1 MCNFS
6 ENCIFCDF
14 PGAVDLGTL
23 QGTIVCPNYILQL
36 ETLHLQRNRLRNYKS
51 LKNSLETLSE
61 KTENNI
67 TDINQKTIEI
77 EALQVALACRKE
89 RLEMLKKENVGEQ
102 VCLYA
107 LAVSVIKSETENQSV
122 KENKSE

>member
-14 PGAVDLGTL
+14 PVAVDLSTL
-23 QGTIVCPNYILQL
+23 QGTVVCPNYIIQL
-36 ETLHLQRNRLRNYKS
+36 ETLHLQRNRLRNIKLLKDS
-51 LKNSLETLSE
+51 LTILTE

-77 EALQVALACRKE
+77 EALQVSLACRKE

-122 KENKSE
+122 KENK

>member
-1 MCNFS
+1 MCNIS

-14 PGAVDLGTL
+14 PGAVNFSTL
-23 QGTIVCPNYILQL
+23 QGIIVCPNYISQL
-36 ETLHLQRNRLRNYKS
+36 ETLHLQRNRLRNSKYLQDC
-51 LKNSLETLSE
+51 LKTLSE
-61 KTENNI
+61 KTEYNI
-67 TDINQKTIEI
+67 TDINQKATEI

-89 RLEMLKKENVGEQ
+89 RLEILKKENVGEQ
-102 VCLYA
+102 ACLYA